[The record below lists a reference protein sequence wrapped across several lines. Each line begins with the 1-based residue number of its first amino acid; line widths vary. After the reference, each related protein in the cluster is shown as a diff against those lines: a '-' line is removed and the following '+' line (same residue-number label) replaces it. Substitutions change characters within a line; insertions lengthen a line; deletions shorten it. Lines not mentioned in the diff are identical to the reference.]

1 MDGHNSVLK
10 IDRVFIVN
18 GAVKAWC
25 LISAIPNE
33 EMLVTRAQKSVT
45 VGHRIQGAND
55 DQTDKNGPDH

>member
-25 LISAIPNE
+25 LMWKHFSTPSFW
-33 EMLVTRAQKSVT
+33 R
-45 VGHRIQGAND
+45 
-55 DQTDKNGPDH
+55 